1 MRQLREQN
9 LGINFLSAE
18 AAGQLGS
25 FDPHQLWAVRTIPV
39 SEVWEAPDG
48 TSWYRRYSD
57 GWLEQGGT
65 LSATGVT
72 VTLPAP
78 FANADYTLV
87 TGFTGLDSSDS
98 TNAQHTQAGMKTTT
112 SFYIRTRY
120 SSTIGSYPSDWM
132 AFGMGAQ

>member
-9 LGINFLSAE
+9 LGINFLSSE
-18 AAGQLGS
+18 AAGKINS
-25 FDPHQLWAVRTIPV
+25 FDGHKLWAVHLAVI
-39 SEVWEAPDG
+39 SEFWEAPDG

-57 GWLEQGGT
+57 RWLEQGGT
-65 LSATGVT
+65 LTTTSVT

-87 TGFTGLDSSDS
+87 TGFTGLESSS
-98 TNAQHTQAGMKTTT
+98 SSNAQHTQAGVKTAT

-120 SSTIGSYPSDWM
+120 GSTVSDYSSDWM